1 MTTRD
6 DILAATIEW
15 FKVGAVG
22 PTDAPLTD
30 QQVIKARR
38 KSGRPPKPYATHELI
53 TFDLERGSDDE
64 VPGIA
69 GGPGFEPTKQ
79 IRGER
84 SATLSIQVFGA
95 EGAGWLATAALRLRH
110 DSILQLLRASG
121 ITINTDGG
129 STNLSTLLDTGFE
142 DRFVREFEIVYM
154 DETTPEAMIE
164 ATTTTTTVT
173 FEGQT
178 ADFVVTITEP

>member
-6 DILAATIEW
+6 DVLAAVIAW
-15 FKVGAVG
+15 FQVAAVG
-22 PTDAPLTD
+22 PTDTALTD
-30 QQVIKARR
+30 QQVIKSR
-38 KSGRPPKPYATHELI
+38 GRPRPVKPYATVELI
-53 TFDLERGSDDE
+53 AFDIERGSDDE

-84 SATLSIQVFGA
+84 SATASIQTFGS

-110 DSILQLLRASG
+110 DSILRLLTASG
-121 ITINTDGG
+121 ITINTAGG
-129 STNLSTLLDTGFE
+129 STNLSALLDTGFE

-154 DETTPEAMIE
+154 DETAPEAMIE
-164 ATTTTTTVT
+164 ATNTETVVT

-178 ADFVVTITEP
+178 ADFVVTVTEP